1 MGIEHSIYAPA
12 PRTCNCS
19 VMSSCPEVSGSQF
32 PFCPTHFPSTTET
45 PILLHFVAF
54 AEIILGSSRVLWRCS
69 IIMKILLLFVLQ
81 SFIQSHEST
90 NQIMRYVIILCWIL
104 SNLVTICLSSA
115 SPLQITWTK
124 LKSLWSSWGSETANS
139 QWGNKSIFHNL
150 QKIFFSA
157 KQEKNSFNASR
168 FNVNLQVR

>member
-1 MGIEHSIYAPA
+1 
-12 PRTCNCS
+12 
-19 VMSSCPEVSGSQF
+19 MSSCPERF
-32 PFCPTHFPSTTET
+32 PFCPTHFPSATEN
-45 PILLHFVAF
+45 PVLLHFVAF
-54 AEIILGSSRVLWRCS
+54 AEIILVSSRVLWWCS

-81 SFIQSHEST
+81 SFIQSHESM
-90 NQIMRYVIILCWIL
+90 NQIMCYVVIACWML
-104 SNLVTICLSSA
+104 SNRVTICLSSA

-150 QKIFFSA
+150 QNIFFSA
-157 KQEKNSFNASR
+157 KQEKKNFNASR